1 MPFNLYVS
9 PFIFNVTVDI
19 GFKSICFPFVLPP
32 PPFFFSTT
40 PDWLALLEETWR
52 EQREDRWDG
61 PEVGKN
67 TLPSPYMPTAPNKK

>member
-32 PPFFFSTT
+32 PPLFFSTT
-40 PDWLALLEETWR
+40 PDWLALLEKGTWR
-52 EQREDRWDG
+52 EQCEGGWDG
-61 PEVGKN
+61 PEIEKN
-67 TLPSPYMPTAPNKK
+67 SPSCT